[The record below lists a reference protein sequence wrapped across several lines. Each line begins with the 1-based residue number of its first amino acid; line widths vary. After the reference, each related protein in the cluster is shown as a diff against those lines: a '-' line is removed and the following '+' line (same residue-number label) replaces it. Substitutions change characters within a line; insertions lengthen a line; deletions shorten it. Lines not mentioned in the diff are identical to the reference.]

1 MAFLSLFQ
9 SSTLSTL
16 SEVVFSNSY
25 YGDNPIGSN
34 FYFIPFTMFSV
45 AIVSVLLGSI
55 YEEYAEV
62 RRLETRRCLDN
73 AAACT
78 DAAFTLLSKADLKG
92 IEMEKFVEAAKLTS
106 SLPRDII
113 IAIFQVHAFNGLLDL
128 QNFWKAMMVI
138 DISSRNHESRLSFC
152 LSRCLPGIT
161 FESGPRWNQM
171 RKYLGLA
178 SACTVIGNAVF
189 VGLLYREDNRDEWS
203 QLDRIDN
210 IFWCLSILEV
220 GAPLFVMGYKKAT
233 GDVIRRMEQVLV
245 LGGTLLAAAAYTLS
259 LYDLVADAETF
270 IGCYRRLRQFR
281 FLAVLARALN
291 MKAQLYT
298 FIGISHTIVQSV
310 AILVI
315 PAYIYAVVGMELYAG
330 KAIVCPHSNDWC
342 ELAFDTENP
351 ASKKEEMM
359 AEMID
364 RDTLQLNFDDFHH
377 SLLTTYMISVMGGPP
392 AATFSLYA
400 FSESYSVAV
409 IYFSIMYLVLVFMG
423 MSLVAARVAED
434 VSFLFTS
441 NSNRAAA
448 SYPTFLKIRTLI
460 QLSYYG

>member
-1 MAFLSLFQ
+1 
-9 SSTLSTL
+9 
-16 SEVVFSNSY
+16 
-25 YGDNPIGSN
+25 
-34 FYFIPFTMFSV
+34 
-45 AIVSVLLGSI
+45 
-55 YEEYAEV
+55 
-62 RRLETRRCLDN
+62 
-73 AAACT
+73 
-78 DAAFTLLSKADLKG
+78 
-92 IEMEKFVEAAKLTS
+92 
-106 SLPRDII
+106 
-113 IAIFQVHAFNGLLDL
+113 
-128 QNFWKAMMVI
+128 
-138 DISSRNHESRLSFC
+138 
-152 LSRCLPGIT
+152 
-161 FESGPRWNQM
+161 
-171 RKYLGLA
+171 
-178 SACTVIGNAVF
+178 
-189 VGLLYREDNRDEWS
+189 
-203 QLDRIDN
+203 
-210 IFWCLSILEV
+210 
-220 GAPLFVMGYKKAT
+220 
-233 GDVIRRMEQVLV
+233 
-245 LGGTLLAAAAYTLS
+245 
-259 LYDLVADAETF
+259 
-270 IGCYRRLRQFR
+270 
-281 FLAVLARALN
+281 
-291 MKAQLYT
+291 
-298 FIGISHTIVQSV
+298 
-310 AILVI
+310 
-315 PAYIYAVVGMELYAG
+315 MELYAG